1 MIVTL
6 IIILARVIFCFFLMI
21 RRPPISTRTDTLFP
35 YTTLFRS
42 AHGGEFGLRPRR
54 TRPLRGFWARGV
66 SGAIRRDGRSR
77 GRLRMRIVVSLLV
90 YQNPNSSLILRSDP
104 QDRVSKDEASLRS
117 LRRRFLLREVQ
128 HLHQHLGRLRAGEGV
143 AAVEDEAG
151 HAVDAEAAC
160 LAVFLANPGG
170 EPLALPYSLL
180 LAGLE
185 AVPCPA
191 GVPHP

>member
-1 MIVTL
+1 ML
-6 IIILARVIFCFFLMI
+6 
-21 RRPPISTRTDTLFP
+21 RRPPSSTRTDTLFP

-42 AHGGEFGLRPRR
+42 
-54 TRPLRGFWARGV
+54 
-66 SGAIRRDGRSR
+66 
-77 GRLRMRIVVSLLV
+77 IVVSFLL

-160 LAVFLANPGG
+160 LAEIGRAHV
-170 EPLALPYSLL
+170 
-180 LAGLE
+180 
-185 AVPCPA
+185 
-191 GVPHP
+191 